1 MVVGVRL
8 AAFPRTLAMKVWVGL
23 KRDGEYVY
31 QSEQEIPPDCEP
43 ETAVSQALVAYRQKT
58 GHTLWGLTILVDK
71 VR

>member
-1 MVVGVRL
+1 
-8 AAFPRTLAMKVWVGL
+8 MKVWVGL

-31 QSEQEIPPDCEP
+31 QSEQELPADSEP

-58 GHTLWGLTILVDK
+58 GATIWGLTILVDK